1 MKIKG
6 VLFVI
11 LSLLIFALVCVGVS
25 LTSGVVQD
33 LLGGVLFIVTFFISV
48 LIGALLI

>member
-1 MKIKG
+1 MSIKG

-11 LSLLIFALVCVGVS
+11 LSLVIFALVCVGVYF
-25 LTSGVVQD
+25 TSGVVQD
-33 LLGGVLFIVTFFISV
+33 LLGGVLLIVTFFISV